1 MAGFK
6 HAALEELTDQQVRY
20 APAARR
26 TEQLA
31 RAEAL
36 RAQAADLRSEALAQL
51 RKALLIRAAEL
62 DLTADVLLEPAPPR
76 PHLQAIA

>member
-1 MAGFK
+1 MRTQTPDAEK
-6 HAALEELTDQQVRY
+6 TKIAKVAAS
-20 APAARR
+20 
-26 TEQLA
+26 

-36 RAQAADLRSEALAQL
+36 RAHAAALNGEVLAPL

-76 PHLQAIA
+76 PRLQAIA